1 MQVVV
6 CGEGLH
12 FSAFHYSRFTDKI
25 NAGESAYSYYEY
37 YEEELPV
44 IMSNVTCGGDESRL
58 IDCPFTSGGNG
69 SPVSLTCSS
78 ESK

>member
-1 MQVVV
+1 MWRGFALQCFFIIVVI
-6 CGEGLH
+6 L
-12 FSAFHYSRFTDKI
+12 T
-25 NAGESAYSYYEY
+25 NAGVSAYSYYEY

-44 IMSNVTCGGDESRL
+44 IMSNVTCEGDESRL